1 MRRTATEAELAAVW
15 ADVLG
20 VAEVGVHDDFYALGG
35 DSILMLRI
43 RAAAQRRGL
52 GFELADLMRN
62 PTVAGLAERLVRPLA
77 EQATSRSNWFPKSTS
92 RAWKGW
98 RTPSRPAG

>member
-1 MRRTATEAELAAVW
+1 M
-15 ADVLG
+15 
-20 VAEVGVHDDFYALGG
+20 HDDFYALGG

-62 PTVAGLAERLVRPLA
+62 PTVAGLAERLVRPSRGAKLPAVRTGFRSRQAAPGRAGGRLPDQPA
-77 EQATSRSNWFPKSTS
+77 E
-92 RAWKGW
+92 
-98 RTPSRPAG
+98 SRPALP